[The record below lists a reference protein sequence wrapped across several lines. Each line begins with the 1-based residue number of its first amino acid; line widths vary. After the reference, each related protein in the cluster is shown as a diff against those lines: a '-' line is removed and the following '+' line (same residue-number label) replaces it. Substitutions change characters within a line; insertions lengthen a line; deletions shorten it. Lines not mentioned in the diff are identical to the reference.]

1 MACTEKGTQE
11 ISKIDLRDPVAL
23 VFGSEEDGI
32 DGAILKFIDH
42 HITIPMRGKMSSL
55 NVSVATSIC
64 LYEAN
69 RQRY

>member
-1 MACTEKGTQE
+1 MACTENGTQE
-11 ISKIDLRDPVAL
+11 ISKTDLRDPLAL

-32 DGAILKFIDH
+32 DGDILKFVDY

-69 RQRY
+69 RQRD